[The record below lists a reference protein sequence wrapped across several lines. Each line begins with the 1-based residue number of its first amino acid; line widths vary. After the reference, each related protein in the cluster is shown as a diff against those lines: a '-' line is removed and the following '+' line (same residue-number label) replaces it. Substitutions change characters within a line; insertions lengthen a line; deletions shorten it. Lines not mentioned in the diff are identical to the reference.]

1 MGESRFSSRVD
12 DFMGCSWTLFGS
24 FSWIE
29 DMLGWRRFDME
40 LDEAESD
47 EFERADTGCS
57 TLFKEYTDKVFNSS
71 LTLRDFFK
79 DNYKK
84 KLIIN
89 TFCLG

>member
-1 MGESRFSSRVD
+1 
-12 DFMGCSWTLFGS
+12 
-24 FSWIE
+24 
-29 DMLGWRRFDME
+29 ME